1 MKITFLGDIMIE
13 PPVLKAAK
21 RGKKY
26 DFNDVFAPAKA
37 LLAESDYVIGNL
49 ETPLAG
55 AKAGYSKTHLCFNA
69 PDAYADA
76 VKAAGIDLVST
87 ANNHVFDRG
96 YAGMERTIRVL
107 DEKGL
112 AHTGTFLREAERPE
126 AYYFERDGVRYAVIA
141 HTYGTNYGESG
152 GTCLVEGEYAGTVN
166 LLCDQRSRTYLPGVF
181 RPMDW
186 LTRFLKRVPLI
197 KNDTAVGR
205 LKKLLRIP
213 TTYSRADD
221 NKKGRVDTPLIEQFQ
236 QDIRTAKEKADVV
249 LVYPHVGGQFNDTP
263 GAFSRYVV
271 EKAREAGADAVV
283 LTHSHI
289 PQKAEWQDGVPVSYC
304 LGNFNMNPRSYLAM
318 PEILTNYGYAFHLY
332 VEDKRIVKVTF
343 SMMKNVVYR
352 RGQICSYPL
361 DELYATLKSEKERK
375 RLERDAAYLYGRI
388 TGDHLE
394 GERIRREYLLP

>member
-1 MKITFLGDIMIE
+1 
-13 PPVLKAAK
+13 
-21 RGKKY
+21 
-26 DFNDVFAPAKA
+26 
-37 LLAESDYVIGNL
+37 
-49 ETPLAG
+49 
-55 AKAGYSKTHLCFNA
+55 
-69 PDAYADA
+69 
-76 VKAAGIDLVST
+76 
-87 ANNHVFDRG
+87 
-96 YAGMERTIRVL
+96 
-107 DEKGL
+107 
-112 AHTGTFLREAERPE
+112 
-126 AYYFERDGVRYAVIA
+126 
-141 HTYGTNYGESG
+141 
-152 GTCLVEGEYAGTVN
+152 
-166 LLCDQRSRTYLPGVF
+166 
-181 RPMDW
+181 
-186 LTRFLKRVPLI
+186 
-197 KNDTAVGR
+197 
-205 LKKLLRIP
+205 
-213 TTYSRADD
+213 
-221 NKKGRVDTPLIEQFQ
+221 
-236 QDIRTAKEKADVV
+236 V